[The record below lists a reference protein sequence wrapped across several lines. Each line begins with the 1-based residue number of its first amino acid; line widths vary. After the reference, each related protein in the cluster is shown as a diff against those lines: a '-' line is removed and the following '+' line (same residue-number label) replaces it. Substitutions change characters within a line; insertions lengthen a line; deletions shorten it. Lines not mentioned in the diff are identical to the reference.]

1 MRIAQAETLYA
12 AAEDGKSGQALTV
25 LREIRA
31 LLELLG
37 KATGELDTRPLTVVN
52 LQTSP
57 EWLAVRD
64 VILSA
69 LMACPEARATVSGR
83 LLELESGS

>member
-31 LLELLG
+31 LLELLS
-37 KATGELDTRPLTVVN
+37 KATGD
-52 LQTSP
+52 
-57 EWLAVRD
+57 
-64 VILSA
+64 LS
-69 LMACPEARATVSGR
+69 
-83 LLELESGS
+83 